1 MAKRRAREN
10 PLKTRDKLLIGGG
23 AATLLGLTI
32 FFLTRPKDEKK
43 GSGSSAN
50 KGSPQNGI
58 QPGTVLSTPKDSA
71 AVAPPPPPPPSV
83 TTASPSVQPM
93 SFINT
98 PNVSWVPGPN
108 P

>member
-23 AATLLGLTI
+23 AATLLGIGI
-32 FFLTRPKDEKK
+32 FLLTRTSSTKD
-43 GSGSSAN
+43 SGTSAN
-50 KGSPQNGI
+50 KGGSNGN
-58 QPGTVLSTPKDSA
+58 GSTTVNQTPFGPTVYAPPSTPSPNA
-71 AVAPPPPPPPSV
+71 
-83 TTASPSVQPM
+83 TATMPVQRA
-93 SFINT
+93 NN